1 MKVALVFERLNV
13 MAGAEKHLLALSEVY
28 PDAPIYTALY
38 TPETMPDVF
47 RTKDIRVSFAQKV
60 PGAAKNHQ
68 RFLPVFMLA
77 FEQFDLSEYD
87 VVISI
92 NHACAKSVIT
102 RPKTMHVCICC
113 SPMRYAWDLYH
124 DYLRESGKGKVFNAV
139 AALLMSSA
147 RTWDLRTSFGV
158 DHFVAISR
166 HVAAR
171 IRKYYRR
178 ESTVIH
184 PPVET
189 HRFRISEELDEYFLM
204 VGRFAPYKKVGL
216 AIEAFNEL
224 RLPLLIIGEG
234 EQEKYLRSIA
244 GPIITFRRGQ
254 TDEQVAEAY
263 SRCQAFI
270 FPGEEDFGI
279 TPVEAQAA
287 GRPVIAFRRG
297 GALDT
302 VKEGLSGIFFDEQTP
317 QALIEA
323 VRRYRPEDFDPQ
335 AIRQHALSFDTRV
348 FQDSIRRFVEE
359 KFAEHVRSLP

>member
-1 MKVALVFERLNV
+1 
-13 MAGAEKHLLALSEVY
+13 
-28 PDAPIYTALY
+28 
-38 TPETMPDVF
+38 
-47 RTKDIRVSFAQKV
+47 
-60 PGAAKNHQ
+60 
-68 RFLPVFMLA
+68 
-77 FEQFDLSEYD
+77 
-87 VVISI
+87 
-92 NHACAKSVIT
+92 
-102 RPKTMHVCICC
+102 
-113 SPMRYAWDLYH
+113 
-124 DYLRESGKGKVFNAV
+124 
-139 AALLMSSA
+139 
-147 RTWDLRTSFGV
+147 
-158 DHFVAISR
+158 
-166 HVAAR
+166 
-171 IRKYYRR
+171 
-178 ESTVIH
+178 VIH

-244 GPIITFRRGQ
+244 GPTITFLRGQ

-302 VKEGLSGIFFDEQTP
+302 VREGLSGIFFDEQTP

-359 KFAEHVRSLP
+359 KFAEHLRSLP

>member
-1 MKVALVFERLNV
+1 MKVALVCERLNV
-13 MAGAEKHLLALSEVY
+13 MAGAEKHLLALSDVY

-47 RTKDIRVSFAQKV
+47 RRKDIRVSFAQKV
-60 PGAAKNHQ
+60 PGAAKYHQ
-68 RFLPVFMLA
+68 RFLPVFMYA
-77 FEQFDLSEYD
+77 FEQFDLSDYD

-113 SPMRYAWDLYH
+113 SPMRYAWDMYH
-124 DYLRESGKGKVFNAV
+124 DYLRESNKGRVFNTI
-139 AALLMSSA
+139 AALLMSTA

-158 DHFVAISR
+158 DHFAAISR
-166 HVAAR
+166 HVATR

-178 ESTVIH
+178 DCAVIF

-189 HRFRISEELDEYFLM
+189 ERFAVSPDLDDYFLM
-204 VGRFAPYKKVGL
+204 VGRFAPYKKVGM

-224 RLPLLIIGEG
+224 GLPLLVIGEG
-234 EQEKYLRSIA
+234 EQEKYLKSIA
-244 GPIITFRRGQ
+244 RPNITFRAGQ
-254 TDEQVAEAY
+254 SDEQVAQAY

-297 GALDT
+297 GTIDT
-302 VKEGLSGIFFDEQTP
+302 VKEGVTGIFFDEQTP
-317 QALIEA
+317 QALADA
-323 VRRYRPEDFDPQ
+323 VRRYRPEDFDPAAIREHALTFDTKVFQQ
-335 AIRQHALSFDTRV
+335 AIAAFVDQKYREHA
-348 FQDSIRRFVEE
+348 E
-359 KFAEHVRSLP
+359 ALP